1 MTNPDAQDNCQL
13 DYLEVFPWNT
23 NFETGH
29 AEIDEQHKVLVNL
42 LNKLANTLTQDEPTE
57 VNQAFE
63 ELAKYADYHF
73 ETEELIWAEYF
84 KDDHWFASH
93 QLQHSS
99 FLPKVVELKEKD
111 SNKPLQEIVEDI
123 VKFLI
128 RWLAFHIIDDDKR
141 LAIAAHAIDDGAT
154 LEEAKIISDRKM
166 NGSVRVLIETV
177 MMMYDGLSSRTLSLM
192 RERNARIKVE
202 KELKHVNEQ
211 LKALSITDQLTGL
224 YNRRHFEE
232 IFIEQRKKTSHS
244 QIPLTFLLLD
254 IDYFKKLN
262 DHYGHSGGDEALKKL
277 AICLQEACSEPNT
290 YAFRL
295 GGEEFAIIASDK
307 TDGSDKEFAEHIR
320 SQIEALKIPNKNSAV
335 SEFMTVSIGVVTLIP
350 KATESINTFMK
361 TADKYL
367 YKAKELGRNQIVHTD

>member
-1 MTNPDAQDNCQL
+1 
-13 DYLEVFPWNT
+13 V
-23 NFETGH
+23 
-29 AEIDEQHKVLVNL
+29 
-42 LNKLANTLTQDEPTE
+42 
-57 VNQAFE
+57 
-63 ELAKYADYHF
+63 
-73 ETEELIWAEYF
+73 IWSEYF

-202 KELKHVNEQ
+202 NELKHVNEQ

-232 IFIEQRKKTSHS
+232 IFIEQRKKASHS

-262 DHYGHSGGDEALKKL
+262 DHYGHSGGDDALKKL
-277 AICLQEACSEPNT
+277 AVCLQEICSTSDT

-295 GGEEFAIIASDK
+295 GGEEFAIITSDK
-307 TDGSDKEFAEHIR
+307 TDGSDRDFAESIR
-320 SQIEALKIPNKNSAV
+320 AQIEALNIPNKNSAV
-335 SEFMTVSIGVVTLIP
+335 SEFMTVSIGVVTLVP

-367 YKAKELGRNQIVHTD
+367 YKAKELGRNQIVLAD